1 MRLSAACL
9 RLLTLIVLTTAAP
22 LAAVAQSTATVDE
35 TIARMAADPRTPDA
49 YSADVK
55 LHVKMR
61 VFPFISITLHGNTS
75 YKRPGL
81 YHFVFRGVPKV
92 AEKFDDLRYDL
103 GNPLAWHDRYDIAYA
118 PSSTPESPVLRLTP
132 KFPGGMVAH
141 LDVTTDALSGRLLK
155 AVWARHDGGN
165 ITLVQ
170 TYAAVG
176 GTDIVSHQT
185 ASIDIPHM
193 RAELTAD
200 YAGFTV
206 ETTTVAGYSNQ

>member
-1 MRLSAACL
+1 MSRWAVRLRTLAVTILVAA
-9 RLLTLIVLTTAAP
+9 VPVTAA
-22 LAAVAQSTATVDE
+22 AQSAPTVDDA
-35 TIARMAADPRTPDA
+35 IARMAADPRTPDA

-55 LHVKMR
+55 LHVKLR
-61 VFPFISITLHGNTS
+61 VFPFISITLHGNTT

-103 GNPLAWHDRYDIAYA
+103 GNPLAWRDRYEIAWA
-118 PSSTPESPVLRLTP
+118 PASTPEAPVLRLTP
-132 KFPGGMVAH
+132 KTAGGMVAH
-141 LDVTTDALSGRLLK
+141 LDVTTDAQSGRLLK
-155 AVWARHDGGN
+155 AVWARHDGGK

-170 TYAAVG
+170 TYAVVG
-176 GTDIVSHQT
+176 NTDLVSHQS
-185 ASIDIPHM
+185 ANIDIPHM

-206 ETTTVAGYSNQ
+206 ETSTVAGYNAP